1 MTQVSRFFCE
11 LSEDN
16 PYVRSATTEDVKK
29 FILNL
34 KNVVNAEN
42 SEFVLNMTSFYLS
55 GLDETEFLAQV
66 DDFAELVKK

>member
-1 MTQVSRFFCE
+1 MKE
-11 LSEDN
+11 
-16 PYVRSATTEDVKK
+16 ATTEDVKG

-55 GLDETEFLAQV
+55 GLDEKEFLAQV
-66 DDFAELVKK
+66 DNFAELVKK